1 MTKRP
6 TYEQWLKSFE
16 AVIDA
21 PNPRR
26 AKTPLMMCEMGWPG
40 SGLGAVPT
48 VEVFEKILGA
58 LVKLRYSRCYGRVNA
73 EAGMIRKIWWV
84 VSDLVL
90 FDFPPDQGGELFP
103 VEAVPVPEAER
114 TRNLAILRLAAEY
127 AAEAVV
133 DRPPRETQTHRRVN
147 EALEL
152 LGELTCRE
160 ELRGLIEGL
169 VVKARRMIAE
179 VEDDSTS
186 AAIEFLQSYYCRH
199 DVEISEEFLNELSDL
214 EARTQRETVVF
225 KINSLLIAV
234 GEIDELTAMSSVDSF
249 RDRREDLLGDSD
261 L

>member
-1 MTKRP
+1 MP

-16 AVIDA
+16 MVINA

-40 SGLGAVPT
+40 SGLGAAPT

-58 LVKLRYSRCYGRVNA
+58 LVKLRHSRCYGRVDA

-84 VSDLVL
+84 VSDLVN
-90 FDFPPDQGGELFP
+90 FDRPPDQSGELFP
-103 VEAVPVPEAER
+103 LEAAPVPEADR
-114 TRNLAILRLAAEY
+114 KRNLAIMRLAAEY
-127 AAEAVV
+127 AAEALV

-160 ELRGLIEGL
+160 ELRGLIERV
-169 VVKARRMIAE
+169 VVKARKMIAG
-179 VEDDSTS
+179 VEDDTTS

-199 DVEISEEFLNELSDL
+199 DVEISEEFLNELRDL
-214 EARTQRETVVF
+214 EARIQRETVLF
-225 KINSLLIAV
+225 QINSLLIAV
-234 GEIDELTAMSSVDSF
+234 GEIDELTAMSSVDLF
-249 RDRREDLLGDSD
+249 RDCREDLMGDSD

>member
-1 MTKRP
+1 M
-6 TYEQWLKSFE
+6 E

-26 AKTPLMMCEMGWPG
+26 AKTPLMKCEMGWPDFE
-40 SGLGAVPT
+40 LAALPT
-48 VEVFEKILGA
+48 MEVFEKILGA
-58 LVKLRYSRCYGRVNA
+58 LVRLRYSRCYGRVDA
-73 EAGMIRKIWWV
+73 ETGMIRKIGWL
-84 VSDLVL
+84 VSGLVS

-103 VEAVPVPEAER
+103 VEAAPVPEAEG
-114 TRNLAILRLAAEY
+114 TRNLGILRLAAEY

-147 EALEL
+147 ESLEL

-160 ELRGLIEGL
+160 ELRGLIEGV

-214 EARTQRETVVF
+214 EARTQSETVVF
-225 KINSLLIAV
+225 QINSLLIAV
-234 GEIDELTAMSSVDSF
+234 GEIDELTAMSSVDLF
-249 RDRREDLLGDSD
+249 RDCREDLMGDSD